1 MTEAEIAAQL
11 KQKVAPAEEFTPA
24 PKAPQDTSYGQATE
38 AQGFEL
44 DEITQYKLHDLFGE
58 RYKPTD
64 EVNRQRLSYIYEEVS
79 KMVERPE
86 YGYVAAKI
94 NDLQRMI
101 GINQSDNR
109 LYRLYQ
115 WLKLN
120 NVRRN
125 LDEEMA
131 SLTQ

>member
-1 MTEAEIAAQL
+1 MDFADFL
-11 KQKVAPAEEFTPA
+11 
-24 PKAPQDTSYGQATE
+24 
-38 AQGFEL
+38 
-44 DEITQYKLHDLFGE
+44 
-58 RYKPTD
+58 
-64 EVNRQRLSYIYEEVS
+64 EEVS